1 MLAHYGPEAAAARG
15 DLRRT
20 LARVIDRTWPENDPA
35 PRPELNPRAAGTSV
49 SVYDM
54 IQALSPRNDEQRFL
68 RTEALKLA
76 AELAR
81 TRWLMFALVG
91 SSVPMPFAAIL
102 IFWVAVIFLSFGLFA
117 PANTTVVVSLFICSV
132 SVAGAMFLILE
143 LDESFHGLI
152 QVSGA
157 PLRMALENLGH

>member
-1 MLAHYGPEAAAARG
+1 
-15 DLRRT
+15 
-20 LARVIDRTWPENDPA
+20 
-35 PRPELNPRAAGTSV
+35 
-49 SVYDM
+49 
-54 IQALSPRNDEQRFL
+54 
-68 RTEALKLA
+68 
-76 AELAR
+76 
-81 TRWLMFALVG
+81 
-91 SSVPMPFAAIL
+91 MPFAAIL